1 MKLAKWQPMELDRGV
16 AGEPFFDRFF
26 DLLDEKNWGT
36 PKTWS
41 PALEM
46 LEHKGHLVVRFDLPG
61 IDPKSVDLQLSG
73 DRLTLSGERKFEA
86 PEATTYLKREQVY
99 GKFSRTL
106 QLPFTVD
113 EKKVRATYE
122 NGVMQ
127 IDLPKSA
134 EELGRQIPVEV
145 KSSK

>member
-1 MKLAKWQPMELDRGV
+1 MKLAKWKPMELDRNF

-26 DLLDEKNWGT
+26 DLLDERNWGT
-36 PKTWS
+36 PEVWS

-46 LEHKGHLVVRFDLPG
+46 IEDKGHLIVRFDLPG
-61 IDPKSVDLQLSG
+61 IDPKSVDLQLTG

-86 PEATTYLKREQVY
+86 RQDVSYLQREQVY

-106 QLPFTVD
+106 QLPCDVD
-113 EKKVRATYE
+113 EKNVRATYE
-122 NGVMQ
+122 NGVME
-127 IDLPKSA
+127 IDLPKA
-134 EELGRQIPVEV
+134 EESIGRQIPVEV